1 MSEIL
6 YIVIAQAGGGGAG
19 GSWWNLL
26 LMVGIIFGIMYFL
39 VIRPQNKQRA
49 EREKFLS
56 ALKVGDKVVTGGGI
70 LGKLTGV
77 QADTVTVEI
86 SDRVRVKVMR
96 SQVNPVAAAKEE
108 AAADDKSEEKKK
120 K

>member
-1 MSEIL
+1 
-6 YIVIAQAGGGGAG
+6 
-19 GSWWNLL
+19 
-26 LMVGIIFGIMYFL
+26 MVGIIFGIMYFL

-70 LGKLTGV
+70 LGKITGV

-86 SDRVRVKVMR
+86 SDRVRVKILR
-96 SQVNPVAAAKEE
+96 AQVNPVAAPPEADKGDAKGDEKS
-108 AAADDKSEEKKK
+108 DDSKK
-120 K
+120 

>member
-1 MSEIL
+1 
-6 YIVIAQAGGGGAG
+6 
-19 GSWWNLL
+19 
-26 LMVGIIFGIMYFL
+26 MVGIIFGIMYFL

-77 QADTVTVEI
+77 EAETVTVEI

-96 SQVNPVAAAKEE
+96 AQVNPVAAPPE
-108 AAADDKSEEKKK
+108 AAATDDTSDDKKK

>member
-1 MSEIL
+1 MSELL
-6 YIVIAQAGGGGAG
+6 YIVISQADAGGGAG

-26 LMVGIIFGIMYFL
+26 AMVGIIFGIMYFL

-56 ALKVGDKVVTGGGI
+56 ALKVGDKIVTGGGI

-77 QADTVTVEI
+77 QQDTVTVEI
-86 SDRVRVKVMR
+86 SDRVRVKILR
-96 SQVNPVAAAKEE
+96 SQVNPVAAGDDAAK
-108 AAADDKSEEKKK
+108 DDSKDKKK
-120 K
+120 